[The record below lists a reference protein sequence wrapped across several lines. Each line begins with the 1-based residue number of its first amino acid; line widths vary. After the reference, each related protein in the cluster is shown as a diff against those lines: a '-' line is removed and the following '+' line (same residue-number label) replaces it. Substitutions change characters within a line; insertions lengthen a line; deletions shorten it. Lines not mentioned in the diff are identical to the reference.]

1 MKIFSR
7 IVLIL
12 VSVAVLS
19 WFLPWL
25 YALATPSPA
34 GSPFCAFSP
43 VNGKW
48 IVSRSAPGEKPVIRI
63 LDSVAADGSIR
74 GAEITREERDS
85 LVPQMFYKELLAH
98 DALPESIAGKAV
110 SAHELRTHEL
120 MLNASSRD
128 VVKAQPGVWMMMESM
143 PVRVDLSDADQ
154 VFRFPAEGGI
164 EFVDM
169 ATNEVN
175 PTRSARFTKAME
187 RRGFKFPGRDF
198 SANVTSR
205 KAYDEGY
212 LMIDDADK
220 VYHVKQRAGR
230 PYVAPV
236 AMPGGVKASK
246 GFILEEMN
254 RDILG
259 FIIDTENNAYFL
271 EREGYSVMPLP
282 VGKIDPRKENI
293 LVMGNLFN
301 FTFRITRGDT
311 TRWIAVER
319 TPEGYSLLGEYTY
332 VAPRTTASVVADYIF
347 PYVLSFTS
355 TSDSLAYPRL
365 GRWSAR
371 ALWLNIVLALVLA
384 FAVRR
389 RRGALAWSGVVL
401 TLVCGVY
408 AFIPFIVLRD

>member
-1 MKIFSR
+1 MIMKIFSR

-25 YALATPSPA
+25 YALTTPSPA

-63 LDSVAADGSIR
+63 LDSVAADGSIL

-154 VFRFPAEGGI
+154 VFRFPAGGGI

-175 PTRSARFTKAME
+175 STRSARFTKAME

-212 LMIDDADK
+212 LMIDDAAR
-220 VYHVKQRAGR
+220 VFHVKQRAGR

-236 AMPGGVKASK
+236 AMP
-246 GFILEEMN
+246 E
-254 RDILG
+254 
-259 FIIDTENNAYFL
+259 
-271 EREGYSVMPLP
+271 P
-282 VGKIDPRKENI
+282 
-293 LVMGNLFN
+293 
-301 FTFRITRGDT
+301 
-311 TRWIAVER
+311 
-319 TPEGYSLLGEYTY
+319 
-332 VAPRTTASVVADYIF
+332 APR
-347 PYVLSFTS
+347 
-355 TSDSLAYPRL
+355 RL
-365 GRWSAR
+365 
-371 ALWLNIVLALVLA
+371 
-384 FAVRR
+384 
-389 RRGALAWSGVVL
+389 
-401 TLVCGVY
+401 
-408 AFIPFIVLRD
+408 